1 MTEWLLIAKI
11 ISRSNKQWLL
21 LCGKREMNL
30 CEVLSSFS
38 CIHMWQHA
46 YNYTI
51 TLTVLSSNISIN
63 ALSCWTFILIISASR
78 IDVQAAVYIKRNR
91 HPKQLNSNQFSLVLF
106 FIFPP
111 LLVIKVSIIHSF
123 FLINSDQVVHRFISF
138 VNLLRIQSTTI
149 APEYDFVSY

>member
-1 MTEWLLIAKI
+1 MAIIMREARNEFMRSALIVFLH
-11 ISRSNKQWLL
+11 SYVTTCLQL
-21 LCGKREMNL
+21 
-30 CEVLSSFS
+30 
-38 CIHMWQHA
+38 H
-46 YNYTI
+46 NYTRCI
-51 TLTVLSSNISIN
+51 GSNISIN

-138 VNLLRIQSTTI
+138 VNLLPIQSTTI
-149 APEYDFVSY
+149 APEYDFISY